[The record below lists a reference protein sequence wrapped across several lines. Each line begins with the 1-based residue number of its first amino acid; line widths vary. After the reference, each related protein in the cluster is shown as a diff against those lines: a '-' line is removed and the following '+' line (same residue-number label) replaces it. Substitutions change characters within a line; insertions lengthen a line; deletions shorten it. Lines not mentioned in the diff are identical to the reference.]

1 MLEHELRRDHGI
13 LIVRPKGP
21 LDAADFVK
29 VARDIDPHIEAEG
42 KLVGLLVDAPSFPG
56 WNDFAGLIAHFRFV
70 RDHHRKIRSR
80 VYSSD
85 PAYVPDAAIEP
96 PHSKMHAACGG
107 GRRGLRE
114 TDFVRSTACERRS
127 AGLPMPLT

>member
-70 RDHHRKIRSR
+70 RDHHRKIER
-80 VYSSD
+80 VAVVTDDTMLHIVPRIAEHFAHPVIKVFGASETPRALNWLHSS
-85 PAYVPDAAIEP
+85 
-96 PHSKMHAACGG
+96 S
-107 GRRGLRE
+107 
-114 TDFVRSTACERRS
+114 
-127 AGLPMPLT
+127 